1 MGEAQRAGELVVL
14 VHGLW
19 MTGPVWLPLARRLR
33 RQGLRVTVFSYP
45 SARQG
50 LEASARALQAFARAQ
65 SAQRLHFVG
74 HSQGGLVILRM
85 LRDAP
90 QLAVGRVVLLGS
102 PAAGS
107 RAVEQLGRTR
117 IGRWLRGAALPQ
129 WRPEHA
135 EPVLR
140 RVEVGAIAGT
150 RRFGLAALVVRL
162 PLPNDGAVTV
172 DETRLPGLADH
183 LVLPLSHTGLI
194 VSRRVADATGVFL
207 REGRFAP
214 RR

>member
-1 MGEAQRAGELVVL
+1 MGRTQRAGELVVL

-19 MTGPVWLPLARRLR
+19 MAGPVWLPLARRLR
-33 RQGLRVTVFSYP
+33 RQGWRVVAFTSP

-50 LEASARALQAFARAQ
+50 LDGSARALAAFARAQ

-85 LRDAP
+85 LREASE
-90 QLAVGRVVLLGS
+90 LAEGRVVLLGS

-107 RAVEQLGRTR
+107 RAVEQLGGTR

-140 RVEVGAIAGT
+140 RLQVGAIAGT

-162 PLPNDGAVTV
+162 PPPNDGAVSV

-183 LVLPLSHTGLI
+183 LVLPLSHTGLL
-194 VSRRVADATGVFL
+194 VSRRVADETAVFL
-207 REGRFAP
+207 REGRFAH
-214 RR
+214 RS